1 MSVGELGVFIPIIAL
16 SIPIV
21 AIWTKHRKD
30 MMQMQ
35 ISATAEKAA
44 QYAASNKE
52 LEDRVRVLERIVTD
66 GGYDVATQIE
76 ALRDTRLLLV
86 LDNFEQ
92 VVEAAPL
99 VAALL
104 AACPRLKVLV
114 TSRSLLRVSGEH
126 DYPVAPLAVPDSA
139 DTPERAV
146 AAEAVQLFVER
157 ARAADPAFVLTSEN
171 TPAVAAIRSIVVAE

>member
-1 MSVGELGVFIPIIAL
+1 MDPGTIGVFIPIIAL

-35 ISATAEKAA
+35 VQQTAEKAA

-76 ALRDTRLLLV
+76 ALRDTRR
-86 LDNFEQ
+86 
-92 VVEAAPL
+92 VEAQL
-99 VAALL
+99 ED
-104 AACPRLKVLV
+104 RRE
-114 TSRSLLRVSGEH
+114 TSR
-126 DYPVAPLAVPDSA
+126 
-139 DTPERAV
+139 
-146 AAEAVQLFVER
+146 
-157 ARAADPAFVLTSEN
+157 N
-171 TPAVAAIRSIVVAE
+171 